1 LEQRFRSVH
10 KTESAACNQLN
21 QLIHERK
28 RTSRGSQVSRG
39 AHEAV
44 ERGRVHSHG
53 SRDLLCCLGTAH
65 ELLGQAQLRGGGQC
79 LCDELAGD
87 EMHKHRRWRHSVVH
101 CVLLSWVS
109 DSHEKFGG
117 SAGAS
122 LDYKVYDV
130 VASTSKDA
138 ELALK
143 DNQDRIRDTI
153 LPKGGNNDNNAAC
166 LGGRQLMVSYRSQR
180 PKQAISQP
188 PRWDEFDLRR
198 NTQHRLPQEL
208 HGPGPQAQIL

>member
-1 LEQRFRSVH
+1 MGHAVHLEKCGLPRTDAIRERSPCCVVPQTAQQQRHRPKGPWRVTPEKF
-10 KTESAACNQLN
+10 ACGCQREAVAVILN
-21 QLIHERK
+21 EHTYLSK
-28 RTSRGSQVSRG
+28 G

-166 LGGRQLMVSYRSQR
+166 LGGRQL
-180 PKQAISQP
+180 
-188 PRWDEFDLRR
+188 
-198 NTQHRLPQEL
+198 
-208 HGPGPQAQIL
+208 